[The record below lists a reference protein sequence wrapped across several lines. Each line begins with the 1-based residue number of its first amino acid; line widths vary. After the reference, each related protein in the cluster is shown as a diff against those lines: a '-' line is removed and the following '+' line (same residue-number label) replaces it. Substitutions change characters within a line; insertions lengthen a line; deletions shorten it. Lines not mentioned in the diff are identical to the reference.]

1 MNTVIAWF
9 IRNPVASNLLMVV
22 LVLGG
27 LMALPQIHQE
37 EFPSVDI
44 EVVRISIEYPGAT
57 PEEAEESLC
66 IRIEE
71 EIESVPDIDRLGSI
85 AVEGACVVSAETVV
99 GADIDNVLAEI
110 QNRVDAIDTFPEE
123 AEKPVVAKLVM
134 RQAVMQIAISGNTS
148 ELTLNRLGRAA
159 RDEIALLPGVSQ
171 VRLDYARPFE
181 ISVEVSEETLRRHGL
196 SLQDVVNAIRSS
208 SVDLPGGSVKT
219 RSGEILLRTVGQA
232 YRGDE
237 FANIVV
243 ITHAD
248 GTNVLLG
255 EIATIVDGFEDIHL
269 RARFDGQPAVFLM
282 VERIGEEDT
291 LEIAEQVHG
300 WLENAH
306 QRFPDGIELTVL
318 NDQSADLVVRLD
330 ALLVNARSGLFL
342 VAAILALF
350 LRFRLA
356 MWVTAGVP
364 ISFLGALMLFPAFSI
379 SISTLTVMAFILVLG
394 ILVDDAIV
402 IGESVHRR
410 ESEGEDQ
417 IEAARKGTLDVYI
430 PVTFGVLTSVA
441 AFIPLII
448 IPGHMGRFF
457 SVIGVTAIICLV
469 FSLIESQL
477 ILPGHL
483 AHRRTRPKS
492 GVSNRSVRGWTNFQT
507 KVSNGFERLARETY
521 GKALLRAVQWRYT
534 TAAVAIGIVIMTAA
548 LISSGRMRYQ
558 FFPSVEGDVVYA
570 SLTMAQGV
578 PLDTTE
584 AATKQILA
592 KAEELKQELR
602 AEFEGEEIIL
612 YTVSSLGKQFARDGP
627 PDLSVQAGGS
637 HLAEVSLQLV
647 PATARTIDAST
658 IANRL
663 REKVGPIP
671 DAVDLSY
678 ISDAFSAGEAIDIKL
693 VGGDGDI
700 ETLTH
705 AAAAV
710 RAELASYRG
719 MSDISDSFRAG
730 KQEVSLSLL
739 PEARPLGL
747 NQMDLAR
754 QVRQAFY
761 GEEAQRIQR
770 GKDDVRVMVR
780 YPEEG
785 RRSLGA
791 LEEMR
796 IRTSD
801 GTEVPFAAVA
811 DARLGRGFASIRR
824 SDRRRVVNVR
834 GEIDRSVSTPESVL
848 ADLEKDLP
856 GLLSAYPGV
865 EYEFDGEQR
874 EQRKAGSGL
883 VQGFALALLLIYC
896 LLAIPLKSY
905 AQPLI
910 IMIVIPFG
918 AVGAILGHLIM
929 GWDIVFFSV
938 LGIVAL
944 SGVVVN
950 ASLVLVH
957 SVNFRRAQGAEFI
970 DAVLEAGIV
979 RFRPI
984 VLTSLTTFLGLVPL
998 MFEPSVPA
1006 RPLVPM
1012 AIALGYGVLFASTVT
1027 LFLVPSAYVILDDF
1041 MHLGRR
1047 RRKAR
1052 PGLGDESPS
1061 ITALS

>member
-1 MNTVIAWF
+1 MNIVIAWF

-27 LMALPQIHQE
+27 LLALPQIHQE
-37 EFPSVDI
+37 EFPSVDV

-57 PEEAEESLC
+57 PREAEESLC

-85 AVEGACVVSAETVV
+85 AVEGACVVSVETVI

-110 QNRVDAIDTFPEE
+110 QNRVDAIDTFPED
-123 AEKPVVAKLVM
+123 AEKPVVSKLVM
-134 RQAVMQIAISGNTS
+134 RQEVMQIAIWGDTDV
-148 ELTLNRLGRAA
+148 LTLNRLGRTA

-171 VRLDYARPFE
+171 VTLDYARPFE

-208 SVDLPGGSVKT
+208 SLDLPGGSVKT
-219 RSGEILLRTVGQA
+219 QSGEILLRTVGQA
-232 YRGDE
+232 YRGGE
-237 FANIVV
+237 FADIVV

-255 EIATIVDGFEDIHL
+255 EIATIVDGFEDVHL
-269 RARFDGQPAVFLM
+269 RARFDGHPAVFLQ
-282 VERIGEEDT
+282 VERIGKEDT
-291 LEIAEQVHG
+291 LEIAEQVHN
-300 WLENAH
+300 WLESAP

-318 NDQSADLVVRLD
+318 NDQSADLVIRLN
-330 ALLVNARSGLFL
+330 ALLGNARSGLLL
-342 VAAILALF
+342 VAAVLALF

-430 PVTFGVLTSVA
+430 PVTFGVFTSVA

-448 IPGHMGRFF
+448 LPGHMGRFF

-483 AHRRTRPKS
+483 AHRRTRPKT
-492 GVSNRSVRGWTNFQT
+492 GVPNPSVKRWTQFQAKIST
-507 KVSNGFERLARETY
+507 GFERLARESY

-534 TAAVAIGIVIMTAA
+534 TAAVAIGIVIMTTA

-578 PLDTTE
+578 PLETTE

-602 AEFEGEEIIL
+602 AEFDGEEIIL

-627 PDLSVQAGGS
+627 PDMSVQIGGS

-671 DAVDLSY
+671 DAVDLSF

-693 VGGDGDI
+693 AGGDI
-700 ETLTH
+700 ETLTQ

-796 IRTSD
+796 IRTAD

-856 GLLSAYPGV
+856 GLLAAYPGV

-874 EQRKAGSGL
+874 EQRKAGAGL
-883 VQGFALALLLIYC
+883 VQGFGLALLLIYC

-910 IMIVIPFG
+910 IMSVIPFG

-957 SVNFRRAQGAEFI
+957 AVNFRRAQGAEFI

-1012 AIALGYGVLFASTVT
+1012 AIALGYGVLFASAFT
-1027 LFLVPSAYVILDDF
+1027 LFLVPSAYVILDDL
-1041 MHLGRR
+1041 MHFGRR
-1047 RRKAR
+1047 RRRSK
-1052 PGLGDESPS
+1052 PGLGDESPRV
-1061 ITALS
+1061 TALS